1 MRRRGAVLTEWAI
14 VFVLVLVPL
23 IVLGSGLYGWMV
35 QSWSVSR
42 ALELAGERYATTGT
56 WDEGYLLEAAA
67 ALNIPIVPG
76 RDTIAIDVEPV
87 TAGCSTTTTAAGWG
101 TGPLVCAGDL
111 ISITLTRTAGEVPP
125 EAERLPF
132 FPTPI
137 STTATWSGVAQR
149 DSTGNATAPG
159 GAITGRVTDAAGD
172 AVAGATVLLGGT
184 SSTTTG
190 VDGAYAFS
198 GLVGGT
204 NATVRVQAT
213 GYLESAT
220 TVAIPGGGAV
230 NADFSLV
237 AGKLVRVLLVP
248 ASETNRVTNGAFD
261 TAATGW
267 ETTANPFI
275 ATASVSVVSS
285 RLQIT
290 STAANPSG
298 GARTTLTGTF
308 RAGTTYRATMI
319 VQGSAGAPVAVIL
332 GSPAGADYGT
342 VSVVATGGVD
352 TVTVSWTP
360 AADFSSGV
368 QLAIRANNGEPTA
381 RMLYVDD
388 VLVYR
393 PAAAV
398 TGAIVT
404 TTTGRRATEA
414 GGGFYVFTL
423 PVGSYTIRATAPDGG
438 ASIDSGAPRVI
449 CSGTGA
455 GCDTTTGAGT
465 YSFTLTLD

>member
-35 QSWSVSR
+35 QSWSAGR

-56 WDEGYLLEAAA
+56 WDEDYLLSAAA

-76 RDTIAIDVEPV
+76 RDTIAINVEPAA
-87 TAGCSTTTTAAGWG
+87 AGCSSATTGASWG
-101 TGPLVCAGDL
+101 AGPLVCAGDL

-159 GAITGRVTDAAGD
+159 GAITGRVTDAVGD

-184 SSTTTG
+184 ASTTTG
-190 VDGAYAFS
+190 IDGAYAFS
-198 GLVGGT
+198 GLAGGT
-204 NATVRVQAT
+204 SATVRVQAT
-213 GYLESAT
+213 GYLEAAT
-220 TVAIPGGGAV
+220 TVAIPGGGVV
-230 NADFSLV
+230 NADFTLV

-248 ASETNRVTNGAFD
+248 ASETNRVSNGAFGTS
-261 TAATGW
+261 TAGWGAT
-267 ETTANPFI
+267 ADPFI
-275 ATASVSVVSS
+275 ADASIGVVSG
-285 RLQIT
+285 RLEIT

-308 RAGTTYRATMI
+308 RAGTTYRATMV
-319 VQGSAGAPVAVIL
+319 VQGTAGSPVAVIL
-332 GSPAGADYGT
+332 GSPSGADYAA
-342 VSVVATGGVD
+342 VSAIASGGVD
-352 TVTVSWTP
+352 TVTVTWTP
-360 AADFSSGV
+360 AANFSSGV
-368 QLAIRANNGEPTA
+368 ELAVRANNNEPAA
-381 RMLYVDD
+381 RTLYVDD

-398 TGAIVT
+398 TGATVT

-414 GGGFYVFTL
+414 GDGFYVFTL
-423 PVGSYTIRATAPDGG
+423 PEGSYTILATAPDGG
-438 ASIDSGAPRVI
+438 TSTDSGAPRVI
-449 CSGTGA
+449 CVVDGA
-455 GCDTTTGAGT
+455 GCSTTTGAGT